1 MLKALV
7 IKELRESVGVA
18 ALAAAAILYAL
29 ADMAGIQFLPWQI
42 QFSHAMPF
50 VSDALKSYLAMCIG
64 GLAIGLGLKQ
74 TAWEIGQGTHYFLF
88 HRPISRGRIF
98 VTKLAVGFGWVL
110 LLSTLLILL
119 WAWWAATP
127 GRVPVPFYWSM
138 TIPAWQHWLTFPVV
152 YLGAFLSGVRPG
164 NWFGSRL
171 VPLVAAIFIA
181 IAAASLPF
189 VWLTAIIVVVS
200 IVAFTTGIFYCIDR
214 RDY

>member
-7 IKELRESVGVA
+7 IKELRESAGVA

-29 ADMAGIQFLPWQI
+29 ADMAGIQFLPWQM
-42 QFSHAMPF
+42 QGSYSMPF
-50 VSDALKSYLAMCIG
+50 VSDALNSYLAMIVG

-74 TAWEIGQGTHYFLF
+74 TAWEFGQGTHYFLF
-88 HRPISRGRIF
+88 HRPVSRGRIF
-98 VTKLAVGFGWVL
+98 LTKLAVGLGWVL
-110 LLSTLLILL
+110 ILSTLLILL

-152 YLGAFLSGVRPG
+152 YLGAFLSGIRPG
-164 NWFGSRL
+164 HWFGSRL
-171 VPLVAAIFIA
+171 GPLAAAIFIA
-181 IAAASLPF
+181 ITAASVPF
-189 VWLTAIIVVVS
+189 VWLGAAISLIS
-200 IVAFTTGIFYCIDR
+200 IVAFMIGIFYYIDR

>member
-29 ADMAGIQFLPWQI
+29 ADMAGIQFLPWQM
-42 QFSHAMPF
+42 QGSYAMPF
-50 VSDALKSYLAMCIG
+50 VNDSLRSYLAMIVG

-74 TAWEIGQGTHYFLF
+74 TAWEFGQNTHYFLF
-88 HRPISRGRIF
+88 HRPISRGRMIAM
-98 VTKLAVGFGWVL
+98 KLVVGLAWVL
-110 LLSTLLILL
+110 VLSTLLILL

-127 GRVPVPFYWSM
+127 GRVPAPFYWSM
-138 TIPAWQHWLTFPVV
+138 TIPAWQLWFTFPIV
-152 YLGAFLSGVRPG
+152 YLGAFLSGIRPG
-164 NWFGSRL
+164 HWFGSRL

-181 IAAASLPF
+181 TAAASLPLA
-189 VWLTAIIVVVS
+189 WLAAVISSISII
-200 IVAFTTGIFYCIDR
+200 AFTIAIFYYINR